1 MDDRRRS
8 AGNIAPFLLAKDLLL
23 PAYRLPAGFETR
35 LGLSEDLVERCVTCM
50 YYDRLKA
57 GGEAKAG
64 SAGQCRRNGPV
75 LSPINQKSYMI
86 EGVWPTVRDDDWC
99 GEWKALQ
106 RRVDTS
112 RLGDVL
118 NTPLSTPFPGAPP
131 QPPRVT
137 TQAARAALGA
147 FTNEVRP
154 ASVSTLP
161 LAPFPLP
168 ALNTGNRSGD

>member
-1 MDDRRRS
+1 
-8 AGNIAPFLLAKDLLL
+8 
-23 PAYRLPAGFETR
+23 
-35 LGLSEDLVERCVTCM
+35 VERCVTCM
-50 YYDRLKA
+50 YYDRLKG

-64 SAGQCRRNGPV
+64 NAGQCRRSGPT

-112 RLGDVL
+112 RLGDML
-118 NTPLSTPFPGAPP
+118 NTPLSTPFPGGPP
-131 QPPRVT
+131 QAPRIT
-137 TQAARAALGA
+137 TQAARAALGT

-161 LAPFPLP
+161 LAPLALP
-168 ALNTGNRSGD
+168 TLSTGNRTGDD

>member
-1 MDDRRRS
+1 M
-8 AGNIAPFLLAKDLLL
+8 
-23 PAYRLPAGFETR
+23 
-35 LGLSEDLVERCVTCM
+35 ERCVSCI
-50 YYDRLKA
+50 YYDR
-57 GGEAKAG
+57 AKAG
-64 SAGQCRRNGPV
+64 IDAKLASAGQCRRSGPA
-75 LSPINQKSYMI
+75 LSPLNQKSYMI

-106 RRVDTS
+106 KRVDTS

-118 NTPLSTPFPGAPP
+118 GASLSTPFPGAVP

-147 FTNEVRP
+147 LTGEMRPP

-161 LAPFPLP
+161 LAPLPLP
-168 ALNTGNRSGD
+168 TLSTGTRNGDD